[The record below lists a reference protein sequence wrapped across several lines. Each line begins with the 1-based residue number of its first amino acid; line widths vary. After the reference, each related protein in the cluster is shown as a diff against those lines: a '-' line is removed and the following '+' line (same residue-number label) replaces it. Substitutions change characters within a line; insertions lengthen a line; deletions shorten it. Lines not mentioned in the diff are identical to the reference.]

1 MLRRW
6 RPAVLKARLR
16 RFLRDGDALE
26 ELRSWWPTIAATSL
40 ISSAAVVAAAI
51 QTERFKNDLLASFAT
66 EKIAQIANDLTAEAN
81 DWAVWDETHR
91 YLHGRNPAYFQRH
104 FNRYSFARS
113 PFLAAF
119 DPQGRLVASAHFDR
133 RQHRVVPLDPE
144 AERQLSTLMPAGDP
158 LSPLTFLARFEGR
171 PYLMSAQPVRAS
183 STSSA
188 PAGRAAS
195 GRLLFVRPLNTGIQP
210 WNAPQTAGS
219 LQRALGIVAEH
230 YRAPTEPASS
240 HTAHHPL
247 APLQIQVPHPHW
259 QGKAPLQQVIVR
271 IPSERIAALQG
282 IGGLLLGG
290 LVLVVGLGAH
300 SSLRHRANRFQTL
313 RSEQARRR
321 LNRDLAHRRS
331 HDELTGLA
339 NEVGLAHA
347 MADQRSQYRA
357 FVQVLLVL
365 DIDHFAVVNSG
376 LGRAGGDAVLRAFG
390 RHLQEVS
397 HPTARVAR
405 LAADQFACG
414 LVSTSDAALRSEVAA
429 LTQALNDVELHIE
442 GHTVNITVSVGACM
456 IGDDDLSQALH
467 QASIACSLVKLA
479 GGRGHQ
485 FFGDERASTLSY
497 LEMQR
502 MNEALVTA
510 IKDKRISLHGQH
522 AWRLNQGN
530 HLPAVYVELLAR
542 ICDPI
547 DGSPFW
553 SEPMIEAARFCG
565 SLTLLDE
572 HILALAFRQI
582 ASVQQDPALA
592 DSARQLVF
600 AINIT
605 ADTLLGSDLPARLSA
620 LLEQHQLDPGCICL
634 ELTEQAALRDPSAA
648 IVRMHQLRHMGLKL
662 SLDDFGTGTTSLGYL
677 RDLPLDYVK
686 IDKRFIWTLQEESTS
701 RLIVQFV
708 VELGKQIGFQTVAEG
723 VEDLPLLRE
732 LKGLGISIAQGY
744 ITTRPRPFL
753 EREPHWVF
761 ADAGDELLTETVRP
775 R

>member
-16 RFLRDGDALE
+16 RFLRDGEALA

-40 ISSAAVVAAAI
+40 LGSAAVVAAAI

-66 EKIAQIANDLTAEAN
+66 EKIAQIASDLTAEAN

-91 YLHGRNPAYFQRH
+91 YLQGRNPGYFQRH
-104 FNRYSFARS
+104 YNSYSFARS
-113 PFLAAF
+113 PFVAAF
-119 DPQGRLVASAHFDR
+119 NQQGRLVASARFDA
-133 RQHRVVPLDPE
+133 RQQRVVPLEPS
-144 AERQLSTLMPAGDP
+144 AERQLSALMPGGNP

-183 STSSA
+183 SSAAGSA
-188 PAGRAAS
+188 PAGSASS
-195 GRLLFVRPLNTGIQP
+195 GRLLFVRPLSTGERSGS
-210 WNAPQTAGS
+210 APDTAGS

-230 YRAPTEPASS
+230 YRSPSEGAAPRSAR
-240 HTAHHPL
+240 HPL
-247 APLQIQVPHPHW
+247 APLQIQVPHPTW

-282 IGGLLLGG
+282 IGGLLVGG

-300 SSLRHRANRFQTL
+300 SSLRHRTNRYQSL

-321 LNRDLAHRRS
+321 LDRDLAHRRS

-339 NEVGLAHA
+339 NEVGLVQA
-347 MADQRSQYRA
+347 MAEQRSQYPT
-357 FVQVLLVL
+357 FVQAVLVL

-376 LGRAGGDAVLRAFG
+376 LGRTGGDGVLRAFG
-390 RHLQEVS
+390 QHLQAVS
-397 HPTARVAR
+397 HPSARVAR

-414 LVSTSDAALRSEVAA
+414 LVSTGDAAMRSEVAA
-429 LTQALNDVELHIE
+429 LTQALNNFAPQIE
-442 GHTVNITVSVGACM
+442 GHTVNITVSVGACL
-456 IGDDDLSQALH
+456 IGDDDLAQALH

-502 MNEALVTA
+502 MNEALVAA
-510 IKDKRISLHGQH
+510 IKDNRIALHGQH
-522 AWRLNQGN
+522 AWQLNQGP

-582 ASVQQDPALA
+582 AAVQQDPALA
-592 DSARQLVF
+592 ARASQLVF

-605 ADTLLGSDLPARLSA
+605 ADTLLGPDLPARLAA
-620 LLEQHQLDPGCICL
+620 LLEQHPLNPGCICL

-648 IVRMHQLRHMGLKL
+648 IVRMHQLRRMGLKL

-708 VELGKQIGFQTVAEG
+708 VELSKQIGFQTVAEG
-723 VEDLPLLRE
+723 VEELPLLRALQE
-732 LKGLGISIAQGY
+732 LGVSIAQGY

-761 ADAGDELLTETVRP
+761 ADAGDALLAGTSA
-775 R
+775 